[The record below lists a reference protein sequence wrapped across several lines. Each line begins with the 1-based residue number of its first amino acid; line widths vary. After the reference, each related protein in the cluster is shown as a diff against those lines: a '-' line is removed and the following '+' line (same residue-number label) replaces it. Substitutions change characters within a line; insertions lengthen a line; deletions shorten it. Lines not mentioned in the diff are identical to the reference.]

1 MGDAK
6 ENDPETR
13 SVAMKKRRC
22 NLDEMLDRIT
32 PDNLHS
38 EQDTGEA
45 RGNERR

>member
-13 SVAMKKRRC
+13 SVVMQKRRC
-22 NLDEMLDRIT
+22 DLDEMLDRIT
-32 PDNLHS
+32 ADNLHP

-45 RGNERR
+45 QGNEEW